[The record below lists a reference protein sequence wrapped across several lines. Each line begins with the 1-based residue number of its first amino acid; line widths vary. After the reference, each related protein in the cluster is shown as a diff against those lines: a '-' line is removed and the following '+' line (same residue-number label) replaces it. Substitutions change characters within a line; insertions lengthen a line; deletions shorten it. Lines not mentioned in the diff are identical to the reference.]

1 MNVTIQR
8 ADRLRGSVAMPGDK
22 SIAHR
27 ALILGS
33 LARGTQAIT
42 GLPASQ
48 DVASTAACLRSLG
61 CAIEE
66 NGSGHVLV
74 KPGAWQSGVR
84 IDAGNSGT
92 TARLLSGLIAGVGID
107 CTIDGDDSLRRRPM
121 ERVAAPLR
129 EMGASFETAPGG
141 CLPMQIRGAPLQ
153 GITYRSPVASAQV
166 KSAILIAGLN
176 AQGRTTVVEKAPT
189 RDHTE
194 NMLTAMS
201 VPVEREGRS
210 VSVAGTA
217 ELHAVHVTVPGD
229 ISSAAFFL
237 AAASIVPGSEVV
249 LRGTGVN
256 ATRCG
261 VLDVLA
267 GMGSAVSI
275 DGEKMSAGERIA
287 DLIVR
292 HATLHGT
299 EIQGEIIPRLID
311 ELPVLAVVASQ
322 AEGTT
327 TVRGAAELRHKESDR
342 IRTVVDNLSR
352 MGADIE
358 ELEDGFVVRG
368 PCSLRGATVSS
379 YGDHRIAMAMTVA
392 GLVADGET
400 IVEDCGA
407 VSVSYPEFFH
417 DLKALTAGQG
427 A

>member
-1 MNVTIQR
+1 MNVTIQK

-66 NGSGHVLV
+66 NGPGHVLMR
-74 KPGAWQSGVR
+74 PGAWESGMR
-84 IDAGNSGT
+84 IFAGNSGT
-92 TARLLSGLIAGVGID
+92 TARLLSGLIAGIGID

-141 CLPMQIRGAPLQ
+141 CLPMQIQGAPLQ
-153 GITYRSPVASAQV
+153 GITYRPPVASAQV

-194 NMLTAMS
+194 NMLAAMG
-201 VPVEREGRS
+201 VPVEREGRN

-267 GMGSAVSI
+267 DMGAAVSI

-299 EIQGEIIPRLID
+299 EIQGKIIPRLID

-358 ELEDGFVVRG
+358 EMEDGFVVRG
-368 PCSLRGATVSS
+368 PCSLQGATVSS
-379 YGDHRIAMAMTVA
+379 YGDHRIAMAMMVA

-400 IVEDCGA
+400 VVEDSGA
-407 VSVSYPEFFH
+407 VSVSYPGFLR
-417 DLKALTAGQG
+417 DLQALTEGRG